1 MLQKIKNSNF
11 LKNISDT
18 KNLGLYAV
26 FIIALSVTWS
36 SIKIIQKNYEL
47 EKQIN
52 QLQQEATIQDQTN
65 KNQKLKNEY
74 YKTDAYLDLAARK
87 YFGKSL
93 PGEKLILVPS
103 EISQKYIHQ
112 EAQAQQATA
121 QTVRTAPKF
130 VQNWQDWI
138 NFFLHKESSSSNSWL
153 TD

>member
-1 MLQKIKNSNF
+1 MLEKIKNSATLEAIF
-11 LKNISDT
+11 DT

-52 QLQQEATIQDQTN
+52 QLQQEVTIQDQTN

-87 YFGKSL
+87 YFGKSA
-93 PGEKLILVPS
+93 PGERLILVPAD
-103 EISQKYIHQ
+103 ISQKYIHP
-112 EAQAQQATA
+112 EAQQATA
-121 QTVRTAPKF
+121 KTTIRTAPKF
-130 VQNWQDWI
+130 IQNWQDWI
-138 NFFLHKESSSSNSWL
+138 NFFLHKEPATDSNS
-153 TD
+153 

>member
-1 MLQKIKNSNF
+1 MLEKIKNNTA
-11 LKNISDT
+11 LKATFDT

-36 SIKIIQKNYEL
+36 SVKIIQKNYEL
-47 EKQIN
+47 DKQIN
-52 QLQQEATIQDQTN
+52 ELRQEVAIQDQTN

-93 PGEKLILVPS
+93 PGEKLILVS
-103 EISQKYIHQ
+103 ADVAEKYVHP
-112 EAQAQQATA
+112 EAEPPVAIKTI
-121 QTVRTAPKF
+121 RTAPKF

-138 NFFLHKESSSSNSWL
+138 NFFLRREQS
-153 TD
+153 

>member
-1 MLQKIKNSNF
+1 MFQKIKNNTYIKTAF
-11 LKNISDT
+11 DT

-47 EKQIN
+47 EKQIG
-52 QLQQEATIQDQTN
+52 QLQQEVTIQDQTN

-87 YFGKSL
+87 YFGKAL
-93 PGEKLILVPS
+93 PGEKLILVPADT
-103 EISQKYIHQ
+103 SQKYIHQ
-112 EAQAQQATA
+112 EAEPVA
-121 QTVRTAPKF
+121 VVKPPRTAPKF

-138 NFFLHKESSSSNSWL
+138 NFFLHRESDSPNS
-153 TD
+153 